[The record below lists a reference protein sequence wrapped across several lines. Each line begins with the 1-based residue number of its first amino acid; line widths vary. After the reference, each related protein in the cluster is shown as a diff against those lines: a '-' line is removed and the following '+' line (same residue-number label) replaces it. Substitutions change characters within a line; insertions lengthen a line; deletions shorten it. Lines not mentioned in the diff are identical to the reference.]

1 MGLIRHLMQ
10 LVGNAGRT
18 YQLTLRGAEG
28 AEAAGGEVRRVLR
41 KPSSFSCQV
50 PWQLLLVSDAL
61 ALRHFM
67 ETKNLSKK
75 EVINGL
81 SLSKLSEEFLGKPL
95 NKDWI

>member
-1 MGLIRHLMQ
+1 
-10 LVGNAGRT
+10 
-18 YQLTLRGAEG
+18 
-28 AEAAGGEVRRVLR
+28 
-41 KPSSFSCQV
+41 
-50 PWQLLLVSDAL
+50 
-61 ALRHFM
+61 M